1 MSEPP
6 PPSDASGKPPASVR
20 RLRQTTPALKAIAMT
35 GGLSQAEMEQAMET
49 ESAEFL
55 LKPFGG
61 AVLLETV
68 RRVLRA

>member
-35 GGLSQAEMEQAMET
+35 GGLSPAEMAQALDA
-49 ESAEFL
+49 ESTEFL
-55 LKPFGG
+55 FKPFG
-61 AVLLETV
+61 ADDLLETV
-68 RRVLRA
+68 RRALHG